1 MNPTPSDF
9 SQACAAGRIEQAV
22 GVPWVALGR
31 DLTGFDCWGFV
42 RYALDL
48 TDAQRIEA
56 MTAYFRALAAA
67 QDEADR

>member
-1 MNPTPSDF
+1 MLS
-9 SQACAAGRIEQAV
+9 
-22 GVPWVALGR
+22 
-31 DLTGFDCWGFV
+31 TGT
-42 RYALDL
+42 R